1 MSGVQP
7 IANELQPLESSVR
20 LSSGIRSI
28 ARVAAAVVV
37 ALGVIVLVGWASG
50 VGVLTTLL
58 PGLPPMKANT
68 AVLLILGGGG
78 LGLATASRPVPFLIL
93 LVPVALLGLVAGL
106 TLVEYAARV
115 DLGIDRL
122 IASSAKPLPG
132 APFPGRIS
140 IPTSLALLAASLA
153 LATLGRSWRSL
164 IASEL
169 LGLFCAVIGGL
180 SLVGYAYD
188 ADSLASLGSGTRS
201 SLPASIGLLA
211 LGLGIVAAS
220 RRHHLVRYFGDPGVA
235 GQLTRRLLPTVL
247 LVIPLGGA
255 MEQAGV
261 RGGLFDDRL
270 GAVLFVTIE
279 VLVLIAFIARFS
291 GRTLRAESNR
301 VAVEFARLFDI
312 IDFLPDATFVI
323 DADRHVIAW
332 NRAVE
337 EMTGVP
343 REEILGQGD
352 LAYSVPW
359 YGEPRPTLVDLLW
372 SGDEEWVE
380 AYDNVRRQ
388 SQTLYG
394 EVFAPLLRG
403 GEGAYLWVTATRLLD
418 GSGNRVG
425 AIETVRDITERK
437 GTEKALQEAKEAAEA
452 GTRAKGDFLAT
463 MSHEIRTPMNG
474 IIGSTELLLATDLT
488 EDQQCLA
495 GALRDSSEALLA
507 IVNDVLDFSKIEAN
521 SLELEPIPFDLRA
534 VFDSVCGVLRLA
546 AAQKNL
552 ELTLSVDPRIP
563 TSLVGDQAR
572 LRQVLT
578 NLVSNAVK
586 FTERG
591 EVVVSVAMLESTD
604 AGKARLGFE
613 VRDTGIGISPEAR
626 SRLFKSFSQA
636 DSSMSRR
643 FGGTGLGL
651 AISWRLVDLMG
662 GCLDV
667 SSRVGEGSTFSFSIE
682 LPIDPTASLDV
693 PRRPGNSEAES
704 TTITPASVPLGALL
718 LLVEDNEINRQVVG
732 AMLCGLGV
740 EPGGMASDGFEAVAA
755 TDATPFDLI
764 LMDCQMP
771 GMDGFEATRE
781 IRRKEAGGRHATI
794 VALTANATPEDRE
807 RCLAAGMDDFMS
819 KPVRLATLR
828 ETLDR
833 WLAPARAST
842 EVWPAAADDIAQPP
856 LGPGPVAPAAQESD
870 GPVVLDQETLAM
882 LRSLGEGG
890 EDVLGPLVDLL
901 ESEAE
906 GHLAAIEAAV
916 ERGDAQALGGIAHT
930 LKGASRNLGAVL
942 VGEIAAE
949 LERRGKSGS
958 AAEAELVSQLKAAL
972 VTTSA
977 AFREERQKPGPTT
990 ESASQ
995 PSPSRDEAA

>member
-1 MSGVQP
+1 
-7 IANELQPLESSVR
+7 
-20 LSSGIRSI
+20 
-28 ARVAAAVVV
+28 
-37 ALGVIVLVGWASG
+37 
-50 VGVLTTLL
+50 
-58 PGLPPMKANT
+58 
-68 AVLLILGGGG
+68 
-78 LGLATASRPVPFLIL
+78 
-93 LVPVALLGLVAGL
+93 
-106 TLVEYAARV
+106 
-115 DLGIDRL
+115 
-122 IASSAKPLPG
+122 
-132 APFPGRIS
+132 
-140 IPTSLALLAASLA
+140 
-153 LATLGRSWRSL
+153 
-164 IASEL
+164 
-169 LGLFCAVIGGL
+169 
-180 SLVGYAYD
+180 
-188 ADSLASLGSGTRS
+188 
-201 SLPASIGLLA
+201 
-211 LGLGIVAAS
+211 
-220 RRHHLVRYFGDPGVA
+220 
-235 GQLTRRLLPTVL
+235 
-247 LVIPLGGA
+247 
-255 MEQAGV
+255 
-261 RGGLFDDRL
+261 
-270 GAVLFVTIE
+270 
-279 VLVLIAFIARFS
+279 
-291 GRTLRAESNR
+291 
-301 VAVEFARLFDI
+301 
-312 IDFLPDATFVI
+312 
-323 DADRHVIAW
+323 
-332 NRAVE
+332 
-337 EMTGVP
+337 
-343 REEILGQGD
+343 
-352 LAYSVPW
+352 
-359 YGEPRPTLVDLLW
+359 
-372 SGDEEWVE
+372 
-380 AYDNVRRQ
+380 
-388 SQTLYG
+388 
-394 EVFAPLLRG
+394 
-403 GEGAYLWVTATRLLD
+403 
-418 GSGNRVG
+418 
-425 AIETVRDITERK
+425 
-437 GTEKALQEAKEAAEA
+437 
-452 GTRAKGDFLAT
+452 
-463 MSHEIRTPMNG
+463 
-474 IIGSTELLLATDLT
+474 
-488 EDQQCLA
+488 
-495 GALRDSSEALLA
+495 
-507 IVNDVLDFSKIEAN
+507 
-521 SLELEPIPFDLRA
+521 
-534 VFDSVCGVLRLA
+534 
-546 AAQKNL
+546 
-552 ELTLSVDPRIP
+552 
-563 TSLVGDQAR
+563 
-572 LRQVLT
+572 
-578 NLVSNAVK
+578 
-586 FTERG
+586 
-591 EVVVSVAMLESTD
+591 
-604 AGKARLGFE
+604 
-613 VRDTGIGISPEAR
+613 
-626 SRLFKSFSQA
+626 
-636 DSSMSRR
+636 MSRR

-651 AISWRLVDLMG
+651 AISWRVVDLMG